1 MKKIAVLGST
11 GSIGRSA
18 LAVISKFPDK
28 LKVIALSANNNI
40 DVLCEQIKIFKPRFV
55 CIHDGCFITDLQ
67 SRFAHLKIRFFSG
80 NQGLCQM
87 VSDMSIDQVMM
98 SVSGSAALPPLL
110 QAIDSGKDI
119 ALANKEALVMAG
131 DLIMRKAHK
140 KGVRIIPVD
149 SEQSAI
155 WQCLEGQDRTKLKRI
170 FLTASGGPF
179 LSLGKEAFS
188 KITVDDALRH
198 PRWKMGRKITID
210 SATLMNKGLELI
222 EALHLFSVS
231 HKDIEVLV
239 HPEAIIHSMVE
250 FIDGVI
256 LAQMS
261 VADMRIPIQY
271 SLTYPKRLS
280 NGYDQVDFLK
290 LKSLN
295 FRKPDFSR
303 FPCLGLAYEAA
314 SRGGTMPCVLNAANE
329 VSVDAFLGGE
339 VCFTDIP
346 KVIEKVMRRHKVS
359 PRSSLSDVLGADSWA
374 RREAVNIIGRLKFR

>member
-11 GSIGRSA
+11 GSIGQST
-18 LAVISKFPDK
+18 LEVISRFPDK
-28 LKVIALSANNNI
+28 LRVIALSANNNI
-40 DVLCEQIKIFKPRFV
+40 DVLCEQVRVFKPRFV
-55 CIHDGCFITDLQ
+55 CINDGSFITDLQ
-67 SRFAHLKIRFFSG
+67 SRFAHLKIRFLSG
-80 NQGLCQM
+80 DQGLCQM
-87 VSDMSIDQVMM
+87 VSDKSIDKVMM
-98 SVSGSAALPPLL
+98 AVSGSAALLPLL

-131 DLIMRKAHK
+131 DLIMRKAHR

-155 WQCLEGQDRTKLKRI
+155 WQCLEGQDRAKLKRI
-170 FLTASGGPF
+170 HLTASGGPF
-179 LSLGKEAFS
+179 LDFKKDAFG
-188 KITVDDALRH
+188 KITVKNALRH

-222 EALHLFSVS
+222 EALHLFAVS
-231 HKDIEVLV
+231 HKDIEILV

-271 SLTYPKRLS
+271 SLTYPDRFS
-280 NGYDQVDFLK
+280 NDYNQVDFLK

-295 FRKPDFSR
+295 FRKPDFSK
-303 FPCLGLAYEAA
+303 FPCLELAYEAA

-339 VCFTDIP
+339 IRFTDIP
-346 KVIEKVMRRHKVS
+346 GVIEKVMQRHKTYS
-359 PRSSLSDVLGADSWA
+359 KISLSDVLGADSWA
-374 RREAVNIIGRLKFR
+374 RREAATIMGRSKLR